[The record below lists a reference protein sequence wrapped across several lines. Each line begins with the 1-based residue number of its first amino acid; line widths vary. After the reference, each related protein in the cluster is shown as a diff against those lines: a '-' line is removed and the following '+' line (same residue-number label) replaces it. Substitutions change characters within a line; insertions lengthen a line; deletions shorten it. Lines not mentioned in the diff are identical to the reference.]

1 MAQKRANQ
9 PPASTIGATA
19 PRRFADLHQMS
30 SSAVLLLTPS
40 PSTATFAAQRSA
52 SERAASRVAWQ
63 SLQPRCKCDRV
74 GARRASFA
82 ATSPR
87 NFAEFDANAQ
97 RGSEKEGREGKR
109 KNPNKCNPSPGGGR
123 ERVASRVAWQAARRR
138 CKCDRIGARCASFA
152 SASPGNFA
160 EFGQRASSRT

>member
-1 MAQKRANQ
+1 MLVAQKRANQ

-97 RGSEKEGREGKR
+97 RGSEKRRKR
-109 KNPNKCNPSPGGGR
+109 RKKKESKQMQPKPRRRARASCITCC
-123 ERVASRVAWQAARRR
+123 VASGEAAVQMRSNWRQMRIFRVSVTW
-138 CKCDRIGARCASFA
+138 
-152 SASPGNFA
+152 
-160 EFGQRASSRT
+160 